1 MIVKVATMGA
11 EARDYCLGEGAKVT
25 DALTAADVES
35 DGRDIRVNSEPSSLT
50 DELRDGDV
58 VTLVAKV
65 EGVCR

>member
-1 MIVKVATMGA
+1 MGA

-65 EGVCR
+65 EGGCK

>member
-1 MIVKVATMGA
+1 MIVKVATMAA
-11 EARDYCLGEGAKVT
+11 EARDYCLGEGAKVA

-35 DGRDIRVNSEPSSLT
+35 DGRDIRVNSDPSSLT

-65 EGVCR
+65 EGGCK